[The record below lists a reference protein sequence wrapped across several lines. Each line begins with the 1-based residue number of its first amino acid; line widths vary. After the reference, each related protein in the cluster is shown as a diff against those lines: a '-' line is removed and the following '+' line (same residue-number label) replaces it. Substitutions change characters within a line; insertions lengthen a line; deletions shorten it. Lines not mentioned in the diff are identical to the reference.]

1 MYVEDYYTTVLKKLK
16 TGQDK
21 RHIKT
26 ETNTGLDFFFQRFWK
41 TSRGDD
47 YFTDW
52 NVSPVGIKVYRAF
65 EVSNVENLKLTL
77 VKKAGEE
84 KGKFL
89 FWESVLL

>member
-1 MYVEDYYTTVLKKLK
+1 MDE
-16 TGQDK
+16 

-26 ETNTGLDFFFQRFWK
+26 ETNMGLDFFFQRFWK
-41 TSRGDD
+41 TTRGDD

-89 FWESVLL
+89 FWKSVLL